1 MFDVKLNADYNNV
14 TLDFD
19 VIVSTFV
26 FDVKFWTSDFDVKR
40 RWHQASTS
48 FFDVFDV
55 PRAQFQVPG
64 AQIGALGAQIQAKS
78 TILGP

>member
-1 MFDVKLNADYNNV
+1 MFLIFSHRRSEIESFLTFVFDVKLNADYNNV

-40 RWHQASTS
+40 R
-48 FFDVFDV
+48 
-55 PRAQFQVPG
+55 
-64 AQIGALGAQIQAKS
+64 
-78 TILGP
+78 